1 MHPRAMVMDDR
12 HDHHLVNPKLA
23 AHIDKLRAHLIRR
36 TYNIARKL
44 AGLGRGFEVARS
56 QLCKRFLGRRN
67 RTHVTLADAPAEE
80 SRATPESF
88 RFLIGVGA
96 NHSQREDDL
105 GLRSVGR
112 YEVRAIVLDSRTSR

>member
-23 AHIDKLRAHLIRR
+23 AHIDKLRPYPIRR
-36 TYNIARKL
+36 TYNVARKL

-56 QLCKRFLGRRN
+56 QLRQRFLGCRN
-67 RTHVTLADAPAEE
+67 RTHVTLPYPAAEE

-96 NHSQREDDL
+96 NHS
-105 GLRSVGR
+105 
-112 YEVRAIVLDSRTSR
+112 